1 MAQFQSTLGAHLQ
14 VRVDRA
20 QQHGYPQWRLWTQDE
35 SRCGLLPIVRRR
47 ITARGVQPLLSSAY
61 RFESL
66 YLYGAVEPL
75 TGASFF
81 LELPLLNTQGF
92 QLFLDHFAATDPSSF
107 HLLLLDNGAFHKAKA
122 LHFPPNVGVLFFPP
136 YAPELNPI
144 ERLWRDLKDWLAN
157 SPPTTLDA
165 LSNLLSTRLN
175 SYTRAA
181 LRSLTGFS
189 YLLMAIPQVNVQSL

>member
-1 MAQFQSTLGAHLQ
+1 VAQFQSTLSAQLQ
-14 VRVDRA
+14 ERVDRV
-20 QQHGYPQWRLWTQDE
+20 QQHGYPQWRLWAQDE

-92 QLFLDHFAATDPSSF
+92 QLFLDHFAATDPHSF

-122 LHFPPNVGVLFFPP
+122 LRFPTNVGVLFFPP

-144 ERLWRDLKDWLAN
+144 ERLWRDLKDWLAQ

-165 LSNLLSTRLN
+165 LSTLLMTRLTH
-175 SYTRAA
+175 YTTQAV
-181 LRSLTGFS
+181 RSLTGFA
-189 YLLMAIPQVNVQSL
+189 YLLAAAQTGNG